1 MERNGRSSGRTVEE
15 EDVVVADVNLGL
27 PDKKYFKIGEVA
39 SLLGVEAHVL
49 RYWETQFPQLK
60 PHKARSGHRLYRR
73 REVETLLVIKD
84 LLHVQRFTIAGAR
97 QAIRQQGTT
106 SLLPRAAEQ
115 LTLPPTDSLQARHTR
130 VLESTI
136 PSEVDDDDDDDG
148 SDDIDDDAVLAGDDD
163 DVLELHLADPVP
175 RGAARSAP
183 VEQEEQVEEV
193 EQVEV
198 DIVAVDGEALTE
210 ALARQLVA
218 HKNPNVSVVPVEV
231 RTRSHASASSL
242 PSPSRA
248 AAREALLA
256 AQREL
261 EAFLARTKRSSTD
274 SRPRA

>member
-148 SDDIDDDAVLAGDDD
+148 NDDDAVLAGDDD

-183 VEQEEQVEEV
+183 VEQVEEV
-193 EQVEV
+193 EEVEV

>member
-1 MERNGRSSGRTVEE
+1 MERNGRSAGRTVEE

-136 PSEVDDDDDDDG
+136 PTELDDEDE
-148 SDDIDDDAVLAGDDD
+148 DIDDDAVLAGEDDD

-175 RGAARSAP
+175 RVSARGAP
-183 VEQEEQVEEV
+183 VQEVEE
-193 EQVEV
+193 VEV
-198 DIVAVDGEALTE
+198 DIVGVDGEALTE

-218 HKNPNVSVVPVEV
+218 QKNPNASVIPVEV
-231 RTRSHASASSL
+231 RPRPPATASTL
-242 PSPSRA
+242 PSRA
-248 AAREALLA
+248 AARDALLA

-261 EAFLARTKRSSTD
+261 EAFLARLKKPSTD
-274 SRPRA
+274 PRLRA

>member
-1 MERNGRSSGRTVEE
+1 MVEE
-15 EDVVVADVNLGL
+15 EDVVVADVDLGL

-115 LTLPPTDSLQARHTR
+115 LTLPPTDSLQARHNR

-136 PSEVDDDDDDDG
+136 PTELDDEEE
-148 SDDIDDDAVLAGDDD
+148 DDIDDDAVLAGEDDD

-175 RGAARSAP
+175 RGSARGAP
-183 VEQEEQVEEV
+183 VQDVEEV
-193 EQVEV
+193 EL
-198 DIVAVDGEALTE
+198 DIVGVDGEALTE

-218 HKNPNVSVVPVEV
+218 QKNPNTSVVPVEV
-231 RTRSHASASSL
+231 RPRRPTTASTL

-248 AAREALLA
+248 EARDALLA
-256 AQREL
+256 AEREL
-261 EAFLARTKRSSTD
+261 EAFLARLKKPSAD
-274 SRPRA
+274 PRLRA